1 MGTMIRVGDAGS
13 MQRSTDLGE
22 TWAAVSSGFSSSV
35 SIKAIATNGV
45 SMWMAGGYASA
56 SRKSDTDGASWS
68 ATTTGFGSTGEIT
81 AAAVKS
87 VSSTHIWVIGGKNS
101 SDAPLVR
108 RSTSFGVS
116 WSTVTVTG
124 ATGEIRDIQTDNE
137 SVWAL
142 LSDAGVH
149 RSTDAGVT
157 WTLLGNPLAAGLLH
171 KMVTDGAGLWIAV
184 GVESAGGLRCAK
196 STDNGAT
203 WTEFSLSSTSEAAPV
218 LATNGHGTWCIA
230 SGNKIFRSTD
240 NTATWVERTVA
251 GLSAGDAHAGMVCW
265 GGTWVLSLR
274 ASSYNV
280 LRSTDNGKT
289 WAPVSDTP
297 AISDVR
303 AMGHVIPAKAKSAE
317 APDLNP
323 DAPPDPP
330 ADPKTWLVVGSS
342 GAIHRS
348 VDNGATWTVPSIG
361 TFAGAIT
368 SVASDDLGRWILS
381 GSFAQMRRSIDNG
394 VTWAAID
401 QDFGGSG
408 VRGLA
413 ASGAGVWVAAC
424 GDGKLARSA
433 DHGQTWNLISHGI
446 SEIATASVNA
456 VATDRAGVWVAVTS
470 NLRVLRST
478 DNGLT
483 WAVQSPLITTGLG
496 WRAVATDRAGVWVIT
511 GDVPHKELRST
522 DNGATWVELNTGYS
536 DASSMMGS
544 SVSTDRAGVW
554 HIGWSLGIIERSTN
568 NMASSDFFT
577 DLGLSVS
584 HELTAID
591 TDADGTW
598 IVGSN
603 LGTTHRSTNNG
614 TSWAEIT
621 IPSGPSDIRAIAAG
635 ELVEIEPIDPDPDPD
650 PDPGPDPI
658 PPVWIAAGEAGKVA
672 RSENNGVSW
681 ALVDAGF
688 VTAAV
693 FAVRAVD
700 DVVIAAGENGQMRRS
715 DDAGLTWDV
724 IDASF
729 GADAIRGL
737 ATNKAGAWVA
747 VGDAGKIRRSIDDGL
762 TWTVGTGLDDSFALT
777 GVGTSGSGT
786 WVAVGELGDIVRST
800 DNGATWVAIATGGED
815 LRAVAADGAVW
826 IAVGDTA
833 RISRSTNNGVT
844 WSEVSGATQFM
855 RAVFVRDGTWIA
867 AGWFGELLRST
878 DAGATWALIDA
889 GFGSEVGLS
898 FIGAVAGNGD
908 VWLAASDESYSM
920 RLSSSDGVAWESS
933 PSEFGGDAVHAIAPM
948 ELWAGAVD
956 QTAEFDVTIPLFASS
971 GALID
976 WPALV
981 TAETVDRYSAQLI
994 DPAGVGEPLN
1004 LRISSWQGTVQAG
1017 RASYLQCVVPAA
1029 DGLLELLI
1037 ARAGWILSVS
1047 RFAKIGGVDFVSEM
1061 ARAPIDQIQYSK
1073 GQTRAT
1079 VTLSGYSTIPSFPD
1093 FGSRALT
1100 GIRLISS
1107 GSSMRVRTSIDW
1119 VLLPGMTAIA
1129 GGTSIV
1135 ARYINYYVS
1144 TNEAYMDVGDRPGG

>member
-1 MGTMIRVGDAGS
+1 MGAMYRVGASGGLLYSGDNGA
-13 MQRSTDLGE
+13 
-22 TWAAVSSGFSSSV
+22 TWAAWDTTVGFGVSPVNAIAYNQLGYTIAVANNNKARRHEGGEWTALSPGMDTARHITAIGAGYSTFNIAGSSS
-35 SIKAIATNGV
+35 
-45 SMWMAGGYASA
+45 SMP
-56 SRKSDTDGASWS
+56 
-68 ATTTGFGSTGEIT
+68 
-81 AAAVKS
+81 V
-87 VSSTHIWVIGGKNS
+87 
-101 SDAPLVR
+101 LVR
-108 RSTSFGVS
+108 RSTNSGTS
-116 WSTVTVTG
+116 WSTVTISSPVRPVT
-124 ATGEIRDIQTDNE
+124 DIQQVAGDT
-137 SVWAL
+137 WCL
-142 LSDAGVH
+142 LANTGIH
-149 RSTDAGVT
+149 RSTDDGLTWGAAVSPLSSGV
-157 WTLLGNPLAAGLLH
+157 LVRMAVRSSVVVAVGVAA
-171 KMVTDGAGLWIAV
+171 GAGLK
-184 GVESAGGLRCAK
+184 CAK
-196 STDNGAT
+196 STDAGAT
-203 WTEFSLSSTSEAAPV
+203 WAEFSLDSTSEGQPAV
-218 LATNGHGTWCIA
+218 ATNGWGAWCIA

-240 NTATWVERTVA
+240 NGVTWVERTLSGVDA
-251 GLSAGDAHAGMVCW
+251 GTSWAGMECW
-265 GGTWVLSLR
+265 GGDWFVSP
-274 ASSYNV
+274 ASTANV
-280 LRSTDNGKT
+280 WRSTDNGKT
-289 WAPVSDTP
+289 WGEVADSGSSFAVIAT
-297 AISDVR
+297 
-303 AMGHVIPAKAKSAE
+303 GHVKAEILRASE
-317 APDLNP
+317 PTLNP
-323 DAPPDPP
+323 DEDPDPP
-330 ADPKTWLVVGSS
+330 SYTKAWLVVGSS

-456 VATDRAGVWVAVTS
+456 IATDRAGVWVAVTS

-483 WAVQSPLITTGLG
+483 WSAQAPLITTGVG

-635 ELVEIEPIDPDPDPD
+635 ELVEGEPIDPD
-650 PDPGPDPI
+650 PDPGPDPGPDPI
-658 PPVWIAAGEAGKVA
+658 PTVWIATGEAGKVA

-688 VTAAV
+688 VAAAV

-700 DVVIAAGENGQMRRS
+700 DVVIAAGEDGQMRRS
-715 DDAGLTWDV
+715 DDAGLTWGM
-724 IDASF
+724 IDPGF
-729 GADAIRGL
+729 GTDAIRGL
-737 ATNKAGAWVA
+737 ATNNAGAWVA

-762 TWTVGTGLDDSFALT
+762 TWAVGTGLDDSFALT
-777 GVGTSGSGT
+777 GIGTNGSGT

-800 DNGATWVAIATGGED
+800 DNGATWVAITTGGEHF
-815 LRAVAADGAVW
+815 RAVAAGGAVW
-826 IAVGDTA
+826 VAVGDTA
-833 RISRSTNNGVT
+833 RISRSTNNGVS
-844 WSEVSGATQFM
+844 WSEVAGATQFM

-889 GFGSEVGLS
+889 GFGSGVGSS

-948 ELWAGAVD
+948 ELLAGAVD

-976 WPALV
+976 WSALI

-1004 LRISSWQGTVQAG
+1004 LRISSWQGTIQAG

-1029 DGLLELLI
+1029 DGLLESLVE
-1037 ARAGWILSVS
+1037 RSDWVLSVS
-1047 RFAKIGGVDFVSEM
+1047 RLAKIGGIDFAQEM
-1061 ARAPIDQIQYSK
+1061 ARVPLGQIQYSK
-1073 GQTRAT
+1073 GPSRAT
-1079 VTLSGYSTIPSFPD
+1079 VTLSGYATELSFPD
-1093 FGSRALT
+1093 FGSRTLT
-1100 GIRLISS
+1100 GIRMISS
-1107 GSSMRVRTSIDW
+1107 GSSMRVRTGIDW
-1119 VLLPGMTAIA
+1119 ALMPGMTAIA
-1129 GGTSIV
+1129 DGVPMV
-1135 ARYINYYVS
+1135 ARFINYYVS
-1144 TNEAYMDVGDRPGG
+1144 TSESYMDVGDRPGG